1 MQIMAKEDYIIP
13 EKNILPKKE
22 FIGLTDDEIASVIKK
37 TFPVNT
43 GVTNVDLKY
52 ARAIEQALKEKNHG

>member
-22 FIGLTDDEIASVIKK
+22 FIGLTDDEIDK
-37 TFPVNT
+37 TANET
-43 GVTNVDLKY
+43 DLKFATSADWIIHF
-52 ARAIEQALKEKNHG
+52 ARAIEQALRNKND